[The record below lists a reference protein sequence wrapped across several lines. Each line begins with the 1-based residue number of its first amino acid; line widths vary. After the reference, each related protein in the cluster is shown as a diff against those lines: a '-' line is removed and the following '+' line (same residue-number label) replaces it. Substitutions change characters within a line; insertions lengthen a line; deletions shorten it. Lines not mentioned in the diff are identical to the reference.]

1 VGFPLQLD
9 LYEFATD
16 DLRQQLD
23 GPRST
28 EAAID
33 DERDTKVKR
42 QKREAVSQS
51 LLSSTMCY
59 HPLLL
64 FAQSDD
70 LERSALPAIHC
81 VILTHCSSQSL
92 LLLQA
97 DEADAKAAKAKAD
110 KKAGGSGTAKPAEAI
125 AAATAPTV
133 AAVGT
138 GAASD
143 AAAPQVLLWFLPTFR
158 ESFYLEYYILL
169 ELPLIELYTGLLLN
183 PVPAFC
189 RAATWTWRTPAAQSL
204 SAARRPTS
212 RPSTPAR
219 RQVNLGIF
227 IAACFL

>member
-1 VGFPLQLD
+1 MGFPLQLD

-16 DLRQQLD
+16 DLSKQLD

-59 HPLLL
+59 HPILL

-97 DEADAKAAKAKAD
+97 DAKAAKAKAD
-110 KKAGGSGTAKPAEAI
+110 KKAGGSGAAKPAEAI
-125 AAATAPTV
+125 AAATDPAV

-138 GAASD
+138 GPASD
-143 AAAPQVLLWFLPTFR
+143 AAAPQVLFPNLPNFSGEFLP
-158 ESFYLEYYILL
+158 
-169 ELPLIELYTGLLLN
+169 
-183 PVPAFC
+183 
-189 RAATWTWRTPAAQSL
+189 
-204 SAARRPTS
+204 
-212 RPSTPAR
+212 
-219 RQVNLGIF
+219 
-227 IAACFL
+227 